1 MRTTVVVPM
10 LPWQIAF
17 ADPAQAPL
25 DVGSAQDGCEGA
37 TDGKTAAQR

>member
-1 MRTTVVVPM
+1 M

-25 DVGSAQDGCEGA
+25 EVGSAQDGCEGA